1 MSFVPEA
8 GLWVSIHCLQDP
20 DPAVLLDA
28 DPDPALQNCGV
39 TLSLAKKYGYLM
51 NLTPLSTDNW
61 VSAPFLIKLVF

>member
-39 TLSLAKKYGYLM
+39 TFSLAKKYGYLM
-51 NLTPLSTDNW
+51 NLTSLSTDNW
-61 VSAPFLIKLVF
+61 VSAPFFD